1 MFAAWRYRF
10 AGWFILGFLWG
21 IQCMAKP
28 THEEIVGSS
37 EGIVSAVTPS
47 STTTTDLP
55 SILEPKD
62 LAAQI
67 TTEGLEKY
75 MSTVYCFTSKELL

>member
-1 MFAAWRYRF
+1 MNTDADED
-10 AGWFILGFLWG
+10 L
-21 IQCMAKP
+21 KP
-28 THEEIVGSS
+28 LTEEIVGSS

-67 TTEGLEKY
+67 TTEGLENICQLY
-75 MSTVYCFTSKELL
+75 TVFTSKELL